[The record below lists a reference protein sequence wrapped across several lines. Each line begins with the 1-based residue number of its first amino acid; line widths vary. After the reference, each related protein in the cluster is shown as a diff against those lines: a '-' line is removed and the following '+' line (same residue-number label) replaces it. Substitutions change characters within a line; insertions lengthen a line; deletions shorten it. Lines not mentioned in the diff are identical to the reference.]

1 VTKPITI
8 YFVAVSAGHL
18 VWETVQLPLY
28 TLWWTGTDSEIM
40 RALLHCT
47 AGDALITAAAL
58 TLALLAA
65 RFAEWPLFGIK
76 MMATTILLGM
86 AYTIFSEWLNVE
98 IRRSWAY
105 TASMPVLPVL
115 GIGLAP
121 VLQWL
126 VVPGIAFAVAR
137 RYHQDALPEDARPMQ
152 ERA

>member
-1 VTKPITI
+1 MTKPITI
-8 YFVAVSAGHL
+8 FFVTVFTGHL

-28 TLWWTGTDSEIM
+28 TLWWTGTKSEIV

-58 TLALLAA
+58 TLALLFG
-65 RFAEWPLFGIK
+65 RLAEWPPFGVR
-76 MMATTILLGM
+76 MMVTTILLGM
-86 AYTIFSEWLNVE
+86 AYTMFSEWLNVE

-105 TASMPVLPVL
+105 TGSMPVLPVL

-121 VLQWL
+121 MLQWL

-137 RYHQDALPEDARPMQ
+137 RFRQDALPEDTRPMQ